1 MRRKELS
8 LFFSLTKEEQGQLIE
23 EARRDFIQRH
33 GKVTFWVFW
42 IAAQLA
48 GIAVLSFFVGFGMA
62 AFLYM
67 VGAEMPNFMVIG
79 ASVALAAVFVWP
91 VLSVQKSQFY

>member
-48 GIAVLSFFVGFGMA
+48 GIAVLSFFVGF
-62 AFLYM
+62 
-67 VGAEMPNFMVIG
+67 P
-79 ASVALAAVFVWP
+79 
-91 VLSVQKSQFY
+91 SQFRNRNSTKGETNLTNGSS